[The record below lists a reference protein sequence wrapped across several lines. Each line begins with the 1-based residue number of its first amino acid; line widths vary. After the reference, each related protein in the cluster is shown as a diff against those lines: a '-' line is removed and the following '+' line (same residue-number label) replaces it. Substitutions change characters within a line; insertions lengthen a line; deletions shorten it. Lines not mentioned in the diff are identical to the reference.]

1 MILVRGNTY
10 FLIKHISP
18 CSQDETGARPAAVE
32 AAEITSLVSH

>member
-18 CSQDETGARPAAVE
+18 CSQDEAGASLRAVR
-32 AAEITSLVSH
+32 ACRGG